1 MRAKHIATGK
11 EYAVKILDKNHLI
24 RHNKQSMALAEKNA
38 LVKLGSRHPG
48 VIRLYWTFQDEF
60 SLCKGLS
67 QHSSQHSPC
76 VNLGVC
82 VDFVVDLARNGEM
95 QSLVSRLGS
104 LSINCA
110 QYYAA
115 QIVDAVE
122 YMHSLNV
129 IHRFE

>member
-48 VIRLYWTFQDEF
+48 VLRLYWAFQDEF
-60 SLCKGLS
+60 SLCEGLRLLLNIL
-67 QHSSQHSPC
+67 PRM
-76 VNLGVC
+76 NLWIC
-82 VDFVVDLARNGEM
+82 ADFVVDLARNGEM
-95 QSLVSRLGS
+95 QSLISRLGS
-104 LSINCA
+104 LAITCA
-110 QYYAA
+110 KYYAA